1 MLRWVIAFSQI
12 LDGENGENSDSDED
26 DEELE
31 INEMAAESLK
41 GRKSAKKKIETN
53 LNPSVP
59 PVKLLTRD
67 KVADSFEI
75 FLLRWLVK

>member
-41 GRKSAKKKIETN
+41 GRKSAKKKMETN
-53 LNPSVP
+53 LS
-59 PVKLLTRD
+59 D
-67 KVADSFEI
+67 DDF
-75 FLLRWLVK
+75 